1 MIPHRYSLVAYVGY
15 NPYVFPEAWRKAS
28 SLILG
33 VGEVVEAAS
42 VEGLLEMLEVES
54 LEQSVLPPGQVIG

>member
-1 MIPHRYSLVAYVGY
+1 MVAYVCN
-15 NPYVFPEAWRKAS
+15 NPYVLPEAWWEAS

-33 VGEVVEAAS
+33 VGEVVEATG

-54 LEQSVLPPGQVIG
+54 LEQSILPPGQVIG